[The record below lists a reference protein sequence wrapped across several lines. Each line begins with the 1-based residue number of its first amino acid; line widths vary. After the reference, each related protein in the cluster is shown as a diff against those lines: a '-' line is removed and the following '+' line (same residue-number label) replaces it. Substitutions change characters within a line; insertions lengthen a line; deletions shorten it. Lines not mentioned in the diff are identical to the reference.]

1 MKEFKWFKKDEN
13 REITGLILEPKKA
26 CKGVV
31 ILAHGMAE
39 NKERYLNF
47 MGFLA
52 QKGYIGIIYDH
63 KGHGINTPD
72 EELGYFGKNKEIL
85 TLDLVEVVNYFKE
98 QYQNVPIN
106 ILGHSMGSLVV
117 RQFLQNHDHQINKC
131 IVCGPPTYNP
141 FSFLGNLI
149 ASILTIFHG
158 ERHRSQVLNQ
168 LVFGSYNKKN
178 TLENA
183 WICSDEKVV
192 KAYNESNRCGFIFT
206 INGFKMLFSL
216 MTSVFKRKNY
226 KMAHPNLPL
235 LIIGGEEDKV
245 IGGKKKF
252 NHLIQFL
259 KKCGYQNIQTKLYKN
274 KRHELLNEV
283 GKEEV
288 YQDILNFL
296 DE

>member
-1 MKEFKWFKKDEN
+1 MKEFKLVKKEEN
-13 REITGLILEPKKA
+13 REITGLIIEPKKGW
-26 CKGVV
+26 KGIV
-31 ILAHGMAE
+31 IIAHGMAE

-47 MGFLA
+47 IEFLA
-52 QKGYIGIIYDH
+52 QNGYIAIVYDH
-63 KGHGINTPD
+63 LGHGINTH
-72 EELGYFGKNKEIL
+72 EEDLGYFGRNKEIL
-85 TLDLVEVVNYFKE
+85 ALDLVEVLNDLKK
-98 QYQNVPIN
+98 QYPNVSVN

-117 RQFLQNHDHQINKC
+117 RQFLQKHDYQIKKC

-141 FSFLGNLI
+141 FSFLGKRI

-158 ERHRSQVLNQ
+158 ERYRSAFLNK

-183 WICSDEKVV
+183 WICTDEKVV

-206 INGFKMLFSL
+206 INGFQMLFFL
-216 MTSVFKRKNY
+216 MASVFKRKNY
-226 KMAHPNLPL
+226 KMTNPNLPL
-235 LIIGGEEDKV
+235 FIIGGEDDQV

-283 GKEEV
+283 GKEEI

-296 DE
+296 DK